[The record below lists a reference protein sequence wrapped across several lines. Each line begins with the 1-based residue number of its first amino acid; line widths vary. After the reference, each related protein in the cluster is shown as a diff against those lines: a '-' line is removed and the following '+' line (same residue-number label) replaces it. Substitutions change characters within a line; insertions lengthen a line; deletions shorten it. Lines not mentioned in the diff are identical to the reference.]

1 MTAIKTREEQKDWYL
16 SQFRLFESSLNGD
29 AGQAIHSLRT
39 AAIERFSEL
48 GFPTSK
54 SEEWKYTNLASI
66 VSTPFRLALGK
77 ADVPAGTLD
86 GIPFPRLVFVNGT
99 FSREYSSTTAG
110 NESLTMASLPE
121 AAKFHPELI
130 RDFLGRYAD
139 VRTQAFSALNTAFLY
154 DGAFILVRRGA
165 VIEEPVQLVFIS
177 TDREEQCIAFPRVLI
192 IAEENS
198 QVKIVERFKG
208 TGGNTYFN
216 NIVGETILGPN
227 AVVDHYR
234 IQQESENAYHVSH
247 SHVHQDRGSVYS
259 STAFLWGAALSRH
272 EVRAVLNGEGGEC
285 RARSLYLGKNR
296 QHSDIHTVLEHAAPR
311 CQSHQLVKTMVDD
324 EAHGVFSGRIVV
336 HPDAQKTNAIQTNN
350 NLLLSESAAVDTK
363 PQLEIFA
370 DDVRCTH
377 GATIGKIDEE
387 GLFYLRSRGIDE
399 QQARNVLT
407 YAFASEV
414 LESVAIDDVRREMD
428 ERLHRQFRF

>member
-1 MTAIKTREEQKDWYL
+1 MTAIKTREDQKDWYL

-29 AGQAIHSLRT
+29 VHQAIHSLRT
-39 AAIERFSEL
+39 EAMERFSEL

-54 SEEWKYTNLASI
+54 SEEWKYTNLSSLI
-66 VSTPFRLALGK
+66 STPFRLAA
-77 ADVPAGTLD
+77 ADANVPAKALD
-86 GIPFPRLVFVNGT
+86 GIPSPRLVFVNGR
-99 FSREYSSTTAG
+99 FSRKHSSSG
-110 NESLTMASLPE
+110 SRESLTMASLPE
-121 AAKFHPELI
+121 AAKSHPDLI
-130 RDFLGRYAD
+130 QNFLARYAD

-154 DGAFILVRRGA
+154 DGAFVLVRRGT

-177 TDREEQCIAFPRVLI
+177 TDREEQFIAFPRVLV

-198 QVKIVERFKG
+198 QVKIVERFQG

-216 NIVGETILGPN
+216 NIVSETVLGSN

-234 IQQESENAYHVSH
+234 IQLEGENAYHVSH
-247 SHVHQDRGSVYS
+247 SHVQQDRGSVYS

-272 EVRAVLNGEGGEC
+272 EVHAVLNGEGGEC

-296 QHSDIHTVLEHAAPR
+296 QHSDIHTVLEHAAPH

-324 EAHGVFSGRIVV
+324 EAHGVFSGKIIV

-350 NLLLSESAAVDTK
+350 NLLLSESASVDTK

-377 GATIGKIDEE
+377 GATIGKVDEE

-414 LESVAIDDVRREMD
+414 LEGVALDDVRREMD